1 MSNTKR
7 AWWKESIVYQI
18 YPRSF
23 CDSNGDGIGDIPGII
38 SKLDHIAS
46 LGVDVIWLCPVYQSP
61 NDDNGYDISDYYD
74 IMPEFGTME
83 DFDLLLSEIHRRGIK
98 LIMDLVVNHTSDEHA
113 WFQESRSSK
122 DNPKR
127 DYYIWKDGKSGEL
140 PNNWTSIFGGST
152 WEYNQETNDYYLH
165 IFTKKQPDLNWEN
178 PKVRDEVFQLMTY
191 WLEKGIDG
199 FRMDVISVISK
210 KNYDDSPFE
219 DLNDTITKVFAN
231 GPRIHEYLKE
241 MNQKVLSNYDIMTVG
256 EGPGINLG
264 NANDYVSEKAGQLDM
279 IFHFDHMFIDHGS
292 EGKFTP
298 VPYTLSRFIEIFRE
312 WDEALKESSWG
323 SIFLGNHDFPRIV
336 SRFGNDGQ
344 YRIKSAKLLCM
355 LLLTHRGTPYVYQ
368 GEEIG
373 MTNVAFESIE
383 DYDDVETLNVYKEWK
398 AQKRDL
404 NVLMKAI
411 HEQGRDNART
421 PMHWE
426 ATENAGFTTGNPWIK
441 LNPNYPSINVANQI
455 DDEDSILSFYK
466 EMISLRKKHSTLTYG
481 DYLQISDTSEE
492 IFAYWREDEDS
503 KFLIVLNFSD
513 EDSVFEF
520 HNEEGEYNLIISNVD
535 IEPEFAGSVLL
546 RPWQAILYQYSTR

>member
-1 MSNTKR
+1 MSKTKSK
-7 AWWKESIVYQI
+7 WWKEAIVYQI

-61 NDDNGYDISDYYD
+61 NNDNGYDISNYYD
-74 IMPEFGTME
+74 VMPEFGTME
-83 DFDLLLSEIHRRGIK
+83 DFDLLLSEIHGRGMK

-127 DYYIWKDGKSGEL
+127 DYYIWKEGKSDEL

-152 WEYNQETNDYYLH
+152 WEYNQETDDYYLH

-178 PKVRDEVFQLMTY
+178 PKVREEVFQLMTF

-219 DLNDTITKVFAN
+219 DLNDTITKVFAD

-241 MNQKVLSNYDIMTVG
+241 MNQKVLSKYDIMTVG

-264 NANDYVSEKAGQLDM
+264 NANDYVSKEAHQLDM
-279 IFHFDHMFIDHGS
+279 IFHFDHMFIDHGP

-298 VPYTLSRFIEIFRE
+298 VPYKLSRFKEIFRE

-344 YRIKSAKLLCM
+344 FRIKSAKLLCM

-373 MTNVAFESIE
+373 MTNVAFDSID
-383 DYDDVETLNVYKEWK
+383 DYDDVEIHNVYKEWK
-398 AQKRDL
+398 AKKRDL

-426 ATENAGFTTGNPWIK
+426 DTANAGFTSGKPWIK
-441 LNPNYPSINVANQI
+441 LNPNYSSINVANQV

-466 EMISLRKKHSTLTYG
+466 EMISLRKKYSTLIYG

-492 IFAYWREDEDS
+492 IFAYWREDKDG

-520 HNEEGEYNLIISNVD
+520 HNEEGDYNLIISNVD
-535 IEPEFAGSVLL
+535 IEPEFAGSVLI
-546 RPWQAILYQYSTR
+546 RPWQAILYQYSAR

>member
-1 MSNTKR
+1 
-7 AWWKESIVYQI
+7 
-18 YPRSF
+18 
-23 CDSNGDGIGDIPGII
+23 
-38 SKLDHIAS
+38 
-46 LGVDVIWLCPVYQSP
+46 
-61 NDDNGYDISDYYD
+61 
-74 IMPEFGTME
+74 
-83 DFDLLLSEIHRRGIK
+83 
-98 LIMDLVVNHTSDEHA
+98 VVNHTSDEHA

-127 DYYIWKDGKSGEL
+127 DYYIWKEGKSDEL

-152 WEYNQETNDYYLH
+152 WEYNQETDDYYLH

-178 PKVRDEVFQLMTY
+178 PKVREEVFQLMTF

-219 DLNDTITKVFAN
+219 DLNDTITKVFAD

-241 MNQKVLSNYDIMTVG
+241 MNQKVLSKYDIMTVG

-264 NANDYVSEKAGQLDM
+264 NANDYVSKEAHQLDM
-279 IFHFDHMFIDHGS
+279 IFHFDHMFIDHGP

-298 VPYTLSRFIEIFRE
+298 VPYKLSRFKEIFRE

-344 YRIKSAKLLCM
+344 FRIKSAKLLCM

-373 MTNVAFESIE
+373 MTNVAFDSID
-383 DYDDVETLNVYKEWK
+383 DYDDVEIHNVYKEWK
-398 AQKRDL
+398 AKKRDL

-426 ATENAGFTTGNPWIK
+426 DTANAGFTSGKPWIK
-441 LNPNYPSINVANQI
+441 LNPNYSSINVANQV

-466 EMISLRKKHSTLTYG
+466 EMISLRKKYSTLTYG

-492 IFAYWREDEDS
+492 IFAYWREDKDG

-520 HNEEGEYNLIISNVD
+520 HNEEGDYNLIISNVD
-535 IEPEFAGSVLL
+535 IEPEFAGSVLI
-546 RPWQAILYQYSTR
+546 RPWQAILYQYSAR

>member
-1 MSNTKR
+1 MSKTKST
-7 AWWKESIVYQI
+7 WWKEAIVYQI

-61 NDDNGYDISDYYD
+61 NNDNGYDISNYYD
-74 IMPEFGTME
+74 VMPEFGTME
-83 DFDLLLSEIHRRGIK
+83 DFDLLLSEIHGRGMK

-127 DYYIWKDGKSGEL
+127 DYYIWKEGKSDEL

-152 WEYNQETNDYYLH
+152 WEYNQETDDYYLH

-178 PKVRDEVFQLMTY
+178 PKVREEVFQLMTF

-219 DLNDTITKVFAN
+219 DLNDTITKVFAD

-241 MNQKVLSNYDIMTVG
+241 MNQKVLSKYDIMTVG

-264 NANDYVSEKAGQLDM
+264 NANDYVSKEAHQLDM
-279 IFHFDHMFIDHGS
+279 IFHFDHMFIDHGP

-298 VPYTLSRFIEIFRE
+298 VPYKLSRFKEIFRE

-344 YRIKSAKLLCM
+344 FRIKSAKLLCM

-373 MTNVAFESIE
+373 MTNVAFDSID
-383 DYDDVETLNVYKEWK
+383 DYDDVEIHNVYKEWK
-398 AQKRDL
+398 AKKRDL

-426 ATENAGFTTGNPWIK
+426 DTANAGFTSGKPWIK
-441 LNPNYPSINVANQI
+441 LNPNYSSINVANQV

-466 EMISLRKKHSTLTYG
+466 EMISLRKKYSTLTYG

-492 IFAYWREDEDS
+492 IFAYWREDKDG

-520 HNEEGEYNLIISNVD
+520 HNEEGDYNLIISNVD
-535 IEPEFAGSVLL
+535 IEPEFAGSVLI
-546 RPWQAILYQYSTR
+546 RPWQAILYQYSAR